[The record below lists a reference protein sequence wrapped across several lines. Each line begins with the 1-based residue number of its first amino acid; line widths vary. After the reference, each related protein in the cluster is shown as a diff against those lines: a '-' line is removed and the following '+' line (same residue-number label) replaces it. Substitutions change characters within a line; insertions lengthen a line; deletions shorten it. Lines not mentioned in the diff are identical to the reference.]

1 MFGFFKPMI
10 KKIYIVLFCI
20 IFCMIN
26 TNNLCIANPNL
37 PSGNKPSGTSPIQD
51 AKNGNHNSAVGGAYK
66 DFANRN
72 NKEYQRQKVQQNK
85 TQEEN
90 KKVSLV
96 VHYRPEKMPHF
107 PDGKQEYKA
116 LFDNEFTNFVDK
128 SYLLP
133 DDKDIFISQNTLH
146 RYNEIYKHGNDDE
159 INQIDVIEAEKN
171 TQVDSNDLDE
181 YEIGTHRTRVIAF
194 LTQDQMLLSDMFDSQ
209 PDGYYIDMVKAKIDE
224 NLKYKK

>member
-1 MFGFFKPMI
+1 MCLCLR
-10 KKIYIVLFCI
+10 KKINKICLILVVWCVAL
-20 IFCMIN
+20 N
-26 TNNLCIANPNL
+26 TNKLCFSNQNL
-37 PSGNKPSGTSPIQD
+37 PFGNKPSGTSPIQD
-51 AKNGNHNSAVGGAYK
+51 AKNGNSHNSAVGGAYK

-72 NKEYQRQKVQQNK
+72 NKAYQKQKAQQNK
-85 TQEEN
+85 LTEEN

-96 VHYRPEKMPHF
+96 VHYKPEKMPSF

-133 DDKDIFISQNTLH
+133 DDKDVFISQNTLH
-146 RYNEIYKHGNDDE
+146 KYNEIYKHGNDNE

-171 TQVDSNDLDE
+171 TQIDSNNLDE
-181 YEIGTHRTRVIAF
+181 YEIGTHRTRVVAF

-209 PDGYYIDMVKAKIDE
+209 PDAYYIDMVKAKMDE